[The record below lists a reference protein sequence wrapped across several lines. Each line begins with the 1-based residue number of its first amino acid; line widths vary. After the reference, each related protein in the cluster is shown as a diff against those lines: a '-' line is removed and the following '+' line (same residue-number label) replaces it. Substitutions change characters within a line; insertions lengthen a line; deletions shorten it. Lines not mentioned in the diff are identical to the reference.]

1 MKNKFKVIFI
11 FTLLIVPIILFKS
24 ITRSS
29 FSFYIKGSSE
39 SNESKKDVIPNGYRI
54 SSEISKCD
62 NGVLSWDSLT
72 DSITFKSS
80 NPSICSVYLEPTE
93 DEVYYSSLSLA
104 LTDLYKKTT
113 ESSDATIDD
122 AVVSVS
128 PKLNK
133 IKLLKDL
140 TITEEIS
147 IMEDTFINLNG
158 QKMTFSSKN
167 IMDSFFKVFDNV
179 RLTLYGKKM
188 GSSIEYISETN
199 VPIFLLGD
207 DSSLNITGGEITIDY
222 EGKSNFSILKDDR
235 DNNASITIENAS
247 FKINGENI
255 DLLYSAKPMSIAIN
269 NSIFTLSGNSNL
281 SLIDAISISS
291 SVEVDTVDIIYE
303 EKSEKSNMGHLINVP
318 LGNLKLTN
326 SKVVV
331 NSIANEN
338 TQPKIT
344 AYDLQLKN
352 STMTCKLNSAVSI
365 IHIINNGEIT
375 NFNLFA
381 TNDNNYN
388 GLLYD
393 GNGTLII
400 DSSSIDLQ
408 GKATGIC
415 LANGEVILSETT
427 INAENI
433 KKQV

>member
-1 MKNKFKVIFI
+1 MKNKFKAIFI
-11 FTLLIVPIILFKS
+11 FSLLIVPIILFKS
-24 ITRSS
+24 ITRGS

-140 TITEEIS
+140 TITEGIP

-235 DNNASITIENAS
+235 DNNASITIENAN

-326 SKVVV
+326 
-331 NSIANEN
+331 
-338 TQPKIT
+338 
-344 AYDLQLKN
+344 
-352 STMTCKLNSAVSI
+352 
-365 IHIINNGEIT
+365 
-375 NFNLFA
+375 
-381 TNDNNYN
+381 
-388 GLLYD
+388 
-393 GNGTLII
+393 
-400 DSSSIDLQ
+400 
-408 GKATGIC
+408 
-415 LANGEVILSETT
+415 
-427 INAENI
+427 
-433 KKQV
+433 